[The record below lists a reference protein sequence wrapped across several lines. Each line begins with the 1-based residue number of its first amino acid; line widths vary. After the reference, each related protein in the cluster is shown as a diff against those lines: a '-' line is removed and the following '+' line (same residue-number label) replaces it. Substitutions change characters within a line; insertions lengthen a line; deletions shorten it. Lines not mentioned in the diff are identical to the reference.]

1 MRFLYTILQ
10 KLNTLQEGNAVNQQ
24 IFPLL
29 AKRLSDLGN
38 LLEQASVENSS
49 DTTEEEHENS
59 IERLE
64 NEVIA
69 NGIPQKA
76 LAELANPLYE
86 KVICNIPFLL
96 LDSSKKLVSQDNL
109 NKIRYNFFENLKI
122 SIKSFALIFLDS
134 GGLTFQKDETV
145 EGKLSSDTKNYGGLN
160 MEVIPSK
167 SGLAEID
174 LKFEDKVIQVRPS
187 TAFIRPLSLDP
198 IRKSPRNSKVQLV
211 TI

>member
-49 DTTEEEHENS
+49 DTTEAEEHENS

-109 NKIRYNFFENLKI
+109 NKIRYNYFLKKFEN
-122 SIKSFALIFLDS
+122 F
-134 GGLTFQKDETV
+134 
-145 EGKLSSDTKNYGGLN
+145 Y
-160 MEVIPSK
+160 
-167 SGLAEID
+167 
-174 LKFEDKVIQVRPS
+174 
-187 TAFIRPLSLDP
+187 
-198 IRKSPRNSKVQLV
+198 
-211 TI
+211 